1 MESNDRLVMR
11 LPSDLKAMFTA
22 LCESENVTVAAK
34 LKNMMVDEIKKKA
47 DRFVFHQKQLEMMPT
62 SLKKEVNAI
71 NQSPIVEKDTI
82 QSAINAKNKRKIK
95 QKKR

>member
-1 MESNDRLVMR
+1 MESNDRLVLR
-11 LPSDLKAMFTA
+11 LPSDLKTLFTA
-22 LCESENVTVAAK
+22 LCETENITVSAK
-34 LKNMMVDEIKKKA
+34 LKNMMVDELNKKNA
-47 DRFVFHQKQLEMMPT
+47 RLLNHQKQLEMMPT

-71 NQSPIVEKDTI
+71 NQSPTLKKDTI

>member
-1 MESNDRLVMR
+1 MESNERLMLR

-22 LCESENVTVAAK
+22 LCESENITVSAK
-34 LKNMMVDEIKKKA
+34 LKNMMANEIQQKLN
-47 DRFVFHQKQLEMMPT
+47 RSMFHQRQLEMMPT
-62 SLKKEVNAI
+62 GLKKEVNAI
-71 NQSPIVEKDTI
+71 NQSPTLKKDTI